1 MAVVDPSL
9 LIANCGLSDKTVRED
24 GQAGGPQKR
33 GAGEGSMGREQ
44 LLARAHLACCL
55 PRLLTGRAACRPPP
69 APFQV
74 NALEARGITS
84 LFPIQKT
91 VFEPAMAG
99 HDLIARAKTGSGAP
113 RRVLACVAACL
124 AAPNHQL
131 AAAGL
136 QLLWSLL
143 HVQAQG
149 VQRSTALLA
158 STPGCR
164 QDAGVRPPRD

>member
-1 MAVVDPSL
+1 
-9 LIANCGLSDKTVRED
+9 
-24 GQAGGPQKR
+24 
-33 GAGEGSMGREQ
+33 MGRVQ

-143 HVQAQG
+143 HLQAQG